1 MLTEIL
7 IKLNE
12 IHNELNWIRRN
23 CCINN
28 TTKVVEC
35 VKHETNNNNNNNNSE
50 LVETDIKTTDKQS
63 CESILLRNEVTKPKT
78 VRKSS
83 MINVKK

>member
-1 MLTEIL
+1 VVECVKHET
-7 IKLNE
+7 
-12 IHNELNWIRRN
+12 
-23 CCINN
+23 NN

-35 VKHETNNNNNNNNSE
+35 VKHETNNNNNSE
-50 LVETDIKTTDKQS
+50 LIETDIKTTDKQS